1 MKLNKDRETL
11 DEAIH
16 LIQYAFLK
24 KNDLKKDIN
33 FMSRYEHSD
42 GYGTFHDGKLA
53 SYIMSNHFES
63 KIFDQEVKMSGI
75 GYVSS
80 YPENRGHG
88 DVSKLMK
95 EILKD
100 LNETGVSLS
109 NLAPWSETFYSQYG
123 YENSIY
129 HKTSI

>member
-1 MKLNKDRETL
+1 MKLNKDSETL
-11 DEAIH
+11 DEVVH

-88 DVSKLMK
+88 DGILMK
-95 EILKD
+95 QEFLYPIWHHGQKHFIVSMAMKTQFIKKD
-100 LNETGVSLS
+100 TV
-109 NLAPWSETFYSQYG
+109 
-123 YENSIY
+123 
-129 HKTSI
+129 